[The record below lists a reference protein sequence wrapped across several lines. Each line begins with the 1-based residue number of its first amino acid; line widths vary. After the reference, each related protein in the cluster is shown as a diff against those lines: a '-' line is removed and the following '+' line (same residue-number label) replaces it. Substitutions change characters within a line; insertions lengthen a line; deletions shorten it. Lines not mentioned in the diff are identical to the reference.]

1 MEWGQSTL
9 LTSSNLVVVRG
20 GGVVAA
26 RTALG
31 WIGWCT
37 SRCRFSRLHTGLKGG
52 FVPPRGSREGHTH
65 SREIQIERDARA
77 LSRGPLNKKPRM
89 VVWYP
94 PKCCNAVLSRRYF
107 ETLPPVT
114 QN

>member
-1 MEWGQSTL
+1 MGSIL
-9 LTSSNLVVVRG
+9 PASRTSSDLVRG

-26 RTALG
+26 RSALG
-31 WIGWCT
+31 WISWCT
-37 SRCRFSRLHTGLKGG
+37 SRCRFSTQGSKGL
-52 FVPPRGSREGHTH
+52 
-65 SREIQIERDARA
+65 
-77 LSRGPLNKKPRM
+77 LSRHAGRTHTLWREMARCAHYAEAHTVNKKHRM

-94 PKCCNAVLSRRYF
+94 PKCCNAVLSIRYF